1 MIFVSGP
8 GQVRPEERHNMTTF
22 RKIPDKRHARL
33 LALLCAA
40 TYLGSYITRVN
51 FAAVTVEIIR
61 DMGWAKT
68 DVAPVTT
75 ALFIAYGLGQFI
87 SGYLG
92 DRIPPNRLMVMGLGT
107 SVLLNLAIPLCSTV
121 PQMTVIWAVNGLAQA
136 MLWPPIVRILSGYCT
151 PSDYE
156 DATVIVSWG
165 SSVGTMLV
173 YLVAPLIISLWGWRA
188 VFFVSS
194 GGAALIVAAWL
205 TFYPRIVRYAERC
218 GTVSEAATPDADA
231 ARGEKGSSGENSANN
246 AKAHHKSKIKL
257 PKSLIFVLGM
267 IMLSVICLGILR
279 DSITSWLPSYISETF
294 NYGSGSSILSGVII
308 PLVTTIIYPQV
319 LAYYRRFFTNELVC
333 AASIYL
339 MSAAAAL
346 ILFFVHSASP
356 ILAVLLLALICAGMH
371 AANFVIIGLVPK
383 RFERYDNVSFISGL
397 INSFVYVGS
406 SVSIWGIAA
415 IAQGYGWQTTIAI
428 WCVCAVAGGAFCLAA
443 YRPWARIFAIRPKR
457 ETRENRARKG

>member
-1 MIFVSGP
+1 
-8 GQVRPEERHNMTTF
+8 MTTF

-218 GTVSEAATPDADA
+218 RTVSEAATPDSDA
-231 ARGEKGSSGENSANN
+231 AQRGTDPSGESDENN
-246 AKAHHKSKIKL
+246 AKTHHKSKIKL

-294 NYGSGSSILSGVII
+294 NYGSRSSILSGVII

-339 MSAAAAL
+339 MSAVAAL

-383 RFERYDNVSFISGL
+383 RFDRYDNVSFISGL

-443 YRPWARIFAIRPKR
+443 YRPWVRIFAIRPKR
-457 ETRENRARKG
+457 ETRGKRAHKD

>member
-1 MIFVSGP
+1 
-8 GQVRPEERHNMTTF
+8 MTTF
-22 RKIPDKRHARL
+22 KKIHDKRRARL

-68 DVAPVTT
+68 DIAPVTT
-75 ALFIAYGLGQFI
+75 ALFIAYGLGQFV

-92 DRIPPNRLMVMGLGT
+92 DRIPPNRLMVLGLGT
-107 SVLLNLAIPLCSTV
+107 SILLNLAIPICSTV
-121 PQMTVIWAVNGLAQA
+121 AQMTVIWAVNGLAQA
-136 MLWPPIVRILSGYCT
+136 MLWPPIVRILSDYCT
-151 PSDYE
+151 PADYE

-188 VFFVSS
+188 VFLVSS

-205 TFYPRIVRYAERC
+205 TFYPRIVRYADFSQAADKAVTTQSETDSPSEDRES
-218 GTVSEAATPDADA
+218 GTIP
-231 ARGEKGSSGENSANN
+231 
-246 AKAHHKSKIKL
+246 HHKPKIRL
-257 PKSLIFVLGM
+257 PKSLMFTLGV
-267 IMLSVICLGILR
+267 IMLSVVCLGILR

-294 NYGSGSSILSGVII
+294 NYGSSSSILSGVII

-333 AASIYL
+333 AASIYF
-339 MSAAAAL
+339 MSVVAAL
-346 ILFFVHSASP
+346 ILFFVHSTNP

-383 RFERYDNVSFISGL
+383 RFDRYDNVSFISGL

-415 IAQGYGWQTTIAI
+415 IAQSYGWQATIAI
-428 WCVCAVAGGAFCLAA
+428 WCACAFAGGAFCLVG
-443 YRPWARIFAIRPKR
+443 YRPWAGIFAIRPKR
-457 ETRENRARKG
+457 KPRQSRTPRA